1 LSAESGDL
9 NTRMEFVQ
17 KPHLSLYIGK
27 AITDVIRMP
36 ESWQWAIVLEG
47 GIEIRNK
54 DRRETFKPRD
64 IIGHK
69 IRTISLSEQDTT
81 LHFSNGQKWSLNPTQ
96 YAIYD
101 PAYGGEAYPQ
111 WPGELEDAG
120 IPSHPEEDVSTPPSA
135 DWERQRQ
142 ALVKEGEE
150 RITEQA
156 REWVEED
163 QREQRDA

>member
-1 LSAESGDL
+1 MSE
-9 NTRMEFVQ
+9 TRLEFVQ

-27 AITDVIRMP
+27 VITDVIQHP
-36 ESWQWAIVLEG
+36 EPWKWCIVLEG
-47 GIEIRNK
+47 GVEIRNK
-54 DRRETFKPRD
+54 DRREAWKPENL
-64 IIGHK
+64 IGHK
-69 IRTISLSEQDTT
+69 IKTISLSEADTT
-81 LHFSNGQKWSLNPTQ
+81 IRFSNGQKWSLTPTQ

-120 IPSHPEEDVSTPPSA
+120 IPSHPEEEVSSPPSA

-142 ALVKEGEE
+142 ALEQEADQ
-150 RITEQA
+150 RISSEA
-156 REWVEED
+156 RDWMEED